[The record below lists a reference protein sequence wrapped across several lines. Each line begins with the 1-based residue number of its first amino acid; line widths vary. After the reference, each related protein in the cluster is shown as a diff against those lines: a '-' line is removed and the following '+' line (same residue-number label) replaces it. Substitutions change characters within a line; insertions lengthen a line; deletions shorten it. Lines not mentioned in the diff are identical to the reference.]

1 VVVDA
6 EFPSG
11 DLPGIHSALR
21 VEHDG
26 DSSLVVEVQEHVSPF
41 TVRGVAMSSTSG
53 LQRGLRVVDMGGP
66 IRVPVKTATLGRM
79 FAAPSQ

>member
-21 VEHDG
+21 VEQNG
-26 DSSLVVEVQEHVSPF
+26 DSSLIVEVQEHI
-41 TVRGVAMSSTSG
+41 G
-53 LQRGLRVVDMGGP
+53 
-66 IRVPVKTATLGRM
+66 
-79 FAAPSQ
+79 